1 MDKNVIAGMIG
12 VLTALIINSF
22 VLYQAKRHQEVE
34 CYFQTNKGDEV
45 HVRFGY
51 SQPSKALYARG
62 D

>member
-1 MDKNVIAGMIG
+1 MDKNVIAGMVGI
-12 VLTALIINSF
+12 LTALIINSF
-22 VLYQAKRHQEVE
+22 VLYQAKIHQEVE
-34 CYFQTNKGDEV
+34 CYFQTNKGSEV

>member
-1 MDKNVIAGMIG
+1 MDKNIVAAMSG
-12 VLTALIINSF
+12 VLAALLINSF
-22 VLYQAKRHQEVE
+22 VLYQAKKHQEVE

>member
-1 MDKNVIAGMIG
+1 MDKHI
-12 VLTALIINSF
+12 TAVMSGILAALVINSF

>member
-1 MDKNVIAGMIG
+1 MDKHI
-12 VLTALIINSF
+12 TAVMSGILAALVINSF

-51 SQPSKALYARG
+51 SKPSKALYARG

>member
-1 MDKNVIAGMIG
+1 MDKNIVAAMSG
-12 VLTALIINSF
+12 VLAALLINSF
-22 VLYQAKRHQEVE
+22 VLYQAKKHQEIE